1 MGRMTR
7 ASYRKAFILVLAVA
21 VSGLFLFMIAD
32 FLVAVL
38 LAAIFAGLLYPVYRW
53 MLRAPWLGRRPG
65 LTAAGVV
72 LLATVSLGLPFAG
85 FVGLVSVQ
93 AASIAESV
101 APWVRDNLMDVRASD
116 GLPSWLPLRRQ
127 IEPYRDTIV
136 ERMGEAAGEIGGFF
150 VRSGTALTRGTLRLF
165 LNLFVMLYATY
176 FFLCRGPQWIAA
188 LAGYLPLTDHDR
200 AQVLQ
205 RGLSVTRATLKGVLI
220 IGVLQGAL
228 IGAAFWV
235 LGIGG
240 AIFWGAIVVVLSAL
254 PAVGPPLVWIPAAIY
269 LLLNGKTVEAIGLTV
284 WGSLVVGVLDNVLRP
299 RIIGAETRL
308 PDLLIFLSMLGGIAM
323 FGVLGL
329 ILGPII
335 AAVTVTT
342 LEIYRYAFIKEL
354 PRGH

>member
-1 MGRMTR
+1 MTR
-7 ASYRKAFILVLAVA
+7 ASYRKAFILVLALA
-21 VSGLFLFMIAD
+21 ISGLFLFMIAD

-72 LLATVSLGLPFAG
+72 LLAAVALGLPFAG

-93 AASIAESV
+93 AASVAESV
-101 APWVRDNLMDVRASD
+101 APWVRENLMEAETVD
-116 GLPSWLPLRRQ
+116 GLPSWLPLRRY
-127 IEPYRDTIV
+127 IAPYSETILA
-136 ERMGEAAGEIGGFF
+136 RLGEAAGEIGGFF
-150 VRSGTALTRGTLRLF
+150 VRSGTALTRGTLRFL
-165 LNLFVMLYATY
+165 LNLFVMLYAMY
-176 FFLCRGPQWIAA
+176 FFLCRGPQWIAG

-235 LGIGG
+235 VGIGG
-240 AIFWGAIVVVLSAL
+240 AIFWAAIVVVLSAL
-254 PAVGPPLVWIPAAIY
+254 PAVGPPVVWIPAAIY
-269 LLLNGKTVEAIGLTV
+269 LLLNGQTVEAVGLTL
-284 WGSLVVGVLDNVLRP
+284 WGSLVVGLLDNVLRP
-299 RIIGAETRL
+299 RIVGAETRL
-308 PDLLIFLSMLGGIAM
+308 PDLLIFLSMLGGIGL

-329 ILGPII
+329 IVGPII
-335 AAVTVTT
+335 AAVMATT
-342 LEIYRYAFIKEL
+342 LDIYRYAFIKEL
-354 PRGH
+354 PRGT